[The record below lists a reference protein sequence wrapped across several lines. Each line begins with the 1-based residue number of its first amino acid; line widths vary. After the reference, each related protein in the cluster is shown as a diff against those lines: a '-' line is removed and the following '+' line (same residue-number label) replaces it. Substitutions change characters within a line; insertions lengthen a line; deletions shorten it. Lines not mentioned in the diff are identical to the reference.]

1 MRFVSFNLMPYRD
14 LPADF
19 EQTYPSVWVSPPR
32 TLYDPRIGHQTYHDY
47 LDALEY
53 SIDLGYD
60 GVGVNEHHSN
70 AYGLMPSPNLL
81 ASILSRKIR
90 HSDTTS
96 LMVLGNS
103 LALYNPPIRV
113 AEEFAMLDVLSGGKF
128 IAGFPVGTSM
138 DSNYVYGINP
148 SELRERYYEAHDLVI
163 KAWKS
168 EEMFTWNGKYNQLR
182 YVNTWPRTAQTPHP
196 PVWIPGGG
204 SVETY
209 DFALENDY
217 SFSYLSFFG
226 HQYAK
231 KVMTPFW
238 QRAEALG
245 KDNNPYRAG
254 YCQLVCVA
262 ETDEIAEKEYAE
274 HAMYFFAKCMHI
286 DPKFIEAPGYRTV
299 ASLKAGLRSQLDGS
313 AKFGSALA
321 QEGLGWKDFVE
332 RGYIIAGS
340 PDTVAEKLREAA
352 VELHVGNIILI
363 NQVGSMPVGL
373 LRKNLQMFAEE
384 VMPKLRDLWPEW
396 DHSHYWPSGFEEQY
410 STPETAGS
418 AAAGGA

>member
-1 MRFVSFNLMPYRD
+1 MKFVSFNLMPYRD
-14 LPADF
+14 LPKDF
-19 EQTYPSVWVSPPR
+19 EQQYESVWVTPPK
-32 TLYDPRIGHQTYHDY
+32 TLYDPRIGHEIYHDY

-60 GVGVNEHHSN
+60 AVGVNEHHSN

-81 ASILSRKIR
+81 ASILSRKVR

-96 LMVLGNS
+96 LIVLGNS

-138 DSNYVYGINP
+138 DTNYVYGINP
-148 SELRERYYEAHDLVI
+148 SELRERYYEAHDLI
-163 KAWKS
+163 MKAWKS
-168 EEMFTWNGKYNQLR
+168 DETFTWNGKYNQLR
-182 YVNTWPRTAQTPHP
+182 YVNPWPRTAQRPHP

-209 DFALENDY
+209 DFSLENNY

-226 HQYAK
+226 HKYAK
-231 KVMTPFW
+231 KVMDPFW

-245 KDNNPYRAG
+245 LDDNPYRAG
-254 YCQLVCVA
+254 YAQLVCVS
-262 ETDEIAEKEYAE
+262 ETDEQAEKDYAE

-286 DPKFIEAPGYRTV
+286 ARRFVEAPGYRTV

-313 AKFGSALA
+313 AKFGSQLVG
-321 QEGLGWKDFVE
+321 EGLGWKDFVE

-340 PDTVAEKLREAA
+340 PDTVAEKLNEAA
-352 VELHVGNIILI
+352 QELHVGNIVLI
-363 NQVGSMPVGL
+363 NQVGSMPREL
-373 LRKNLQMFAEE
+373 LMKNLQMFAEE
-384 VMPKLRDLWPEW
+384 VMPKLRDTWPEY
-396 DHSHYWPSGFEEQY
+396 DSRHYWPSGFADSY
-410 STPETAGS
+410 STPDTQKS
-418 AAAGGA
+418 A